1 MASKKISLDKLVDS
15 YWQFSEDPE
24 TLDEMLKCEGYD
36 PKKLEEN
43 GIGKIKRLMF
53 QQEVQLKKAKIESLY
68 LKAIKQLQS
77 ASVESKEAIFALLKI
92 KSPSLQFRNLEHLD
106 EVNLKQILS
115 ETELLDLMKSIEDD
129 ETEI

>member
-15 YWQFSEDPE
+15 YWQFSEDSE
-24 TLDEMLKCEGYD
+24 TLDEMLRCEGYD

-43 GIGKIKRLMF
+43 GISKIKRLMF
-53 QQEVQLKKAKIESLY
+53 QQEVQIKRAKIESLY
-68 LKAIKQLQS
+68 SKAIKKLQS

-106 EVNLKQILS
+106 EVNLKQILN

-129 ETEI
+129 ETQI